1 MAQVTLA
8 TVARAIR
15 KNGWKQVTG
24 EFIKK
29 ENGKV
34 VGACALGQAALN
46 LGVEGNDL
54 LEALNDFDENELGA
68 QIIEWNDTNKWTLA
82 QIADRIE
89 KDWTPYLNQVIE
101 V

>member
-24 EFIKK
+24 EFVQKQ
-29 ENGKV
+29 NGKV
-34 VGACALGQAALN
+34 VGACALGQAGLN
-46 LGVEGNDL
+46 LGVDGGNL
-54 LEALNDFDENELGA
+54 VSALNEFSELGD
-68 QIIEWNDTNKWTLA
+68 QIIEWNDQNKWTLA

-89 KDWTPYLNQVIE
+89 KDWTSYLNRVIE